1 MNDDFEQ
8 NLQPE
13 PMPDPKD
20 DPVPAADLPHQ
31 KKPNRKIVPAI
42 IFLILAVLWLCS
54 GFFLGVFLFLN
65 RDAEPKEVTA
75 LSTGEVAEQISPAV
89 VLIRA
94 AGKATVQ
101 YGTGFFIRSDG
112 YLLTN
117 YHVVENAKT
126 IQITLYPGDVKKTAT
141 LAEYDKQLDL
151 ALLYVKGADFQTVK
165 IGDSSS
171 VAVGDKAIVIG
182 NPSGEKCAWTV
193 TEGIVS
199 AKRVFR
205 QETGEESKMIQTD
218 AAVNHGNSGGPLLND
233 RGEVIGVI
241 SKKVLDSDGNT
252 LEGIGLA
259 IPINDAMEVAA
270 QWLTSESS

>member
-1 MNDDFEQ
+1 
-8 NLQPE
+8 
-13 PMPDPKD
+13 MPDPKD

-75 LSTGEVAEQISPAV
+75 LSTGEVAEQTSPAV

-141 LAEYDKQLDL
+141 LAGYDKQLDL

-165 IGDSSS
+165 IGNSNS

-259 IPINDAMEVAA
+259 IPINDAMEVAT